1 MFKRFLA
8 WLFKPA
14 PVRSLHVNEA
24 ASPQRERVNLTYRVN
39 AAQVRRGVEEDGRKY
54 TVIPSYTLPDEVV
67 MNGLLYTHAEIEKS
81 YAGLEGTL
89 APLGHPVVNGT
100 FVSAL
105 DARAINTHHIGAF
118 NRNVERRGNRI
129 YAEKWVDE
137 QYAGNTEGGKKLFEA
152 LDKGEPIH
160 TSTGIFLTVDLAT
173 NGKAADGTPYRGAA
187 RNMLMDHDAILIGEI
202 GAATPEQGVGLM
214 VNTARVEDAHPL
226 TANQVLSDL
235 SWGRMNQLLS
245 EAAQQK
251 WGAGEGKFAW
261 IEDFD
266 STTAIVHRDTGA
278 SAVNYSIKD
287 GKVVWADS
295 EKPVERKIDW
305 VTQSPIVNRLLQSL
319 GIRVNSEPA
328 NPKTVEG
335 YPEMTPE
342 ELAAAL
348 TANNEKMLAA
358 VKTLVDPVAAAVTQL
373 QANHDALA
381 NTLTANARAAE
392 TEKRSA
398 VAEKIGQAA
407 ADLLTGNALDEAH
420 AALVGAAPIL
430 PGLQNNGAKDGYQT
444 TKLPE

>member
-1 MFKRFLA
+1 MLKRFLA

-24 ASPQRERVNLTYRVN
+24 ASPQRERVNVTYRVN

-67 MNGLLYTHAEIEKS
+67 MNGLLYTHEEIEKS
-81 YAGLEGTL
+81 YSGLEGTL

-118 NRNVERRGNRI
+118 NRNVERRGNRV

-137 QYAGNTEGGKKLFEA
+137 EYAMNTEGGKKLFEA

-160 TSTGIFLTVDLAT
+160 TSTGIFLTVDLTT

-187 RNMLMDHDAILIGEI
+187 RNMLMDHDAILIGEV

-214 VNTARVEDAHPL
+214 VNTARVEEAHPL

-235 SWGRMNQLLS
+235 SWGRLNQMLS
-245 EAAQQK
+245 DAAREK
-251 WGAGEGKFAW
+251 WGVGDGKFAW

-266 STTAIVHRDTGA
+266 STTAIVQRDTGA
-278 SAVNYSIKD
+278 SAIAYSIKD
-287 GKVVWADS
+287 GKVVWADK

-305 VTQSPIVNRLLQSL
+305 VTQNPIVNRLLQSL

-335 YPEMTPE
+335 NPEMTPQ

-348 TANNEKMLAA
+348 TANNEKVLAA
-358 VKTLVDPVAAAVTQL
+358 VKTLVDPVATAVTQL
-373 QANHDALA
+373 QANHDKLA
-381 NTLTANARAAE
+381 QDLTANARAAE
-392 TEKRSA
+392 AEKRKV
-398 VAEKIGQAA
+398 VAERHGDIVA
-407 ADLLTGNALDEAH
+407 NALSGDALDQMH
-420 AALVGAAPIL
+420 ASIVGAAPIV
-430 PGLQNNGAKDGYQT
+430 PGLQNNGAKDGYQQ